1 MTGLDHQPAPRSTSA
16 LDLRIIFWSLLGRL
30 ADRREPLVRRL
41 DGLLSVVNMK
51 PQAVD
56 NERYQMEVVGTEL
69 TSSTRL
75 KPWDSSHWGSRLI
88 PNPHGGNVLL
98 RRP

>member
-1 MTGLDHQPAPRSTSA
+1 
-16 LDLRIIFWSLLGRL
+16 
-30 ADRREPLVRRL
+30 
-41 DGLLSVVNMK
+41 VNMK

-75 KPWDSSHWGSRLI
+75 KPWDSSRWGSRLI